1 MMQRSPIALF
11 VYNRPW
17 HTKQTIE
24 SLLKNSE
31 ARETDLFVFS
41 DGPKTDADAKKVED
55 VRDYISSLT
64 GFAKVDLIASAHNKG
79 LANSIIAGVTK
90 ILETSETVIVME
102 DDLVTSPYFL
112 RYMNEALTLYQNDDT
127 VISIHGYVYP
137 VKQSLPETFFL
148 RGADCWGWATWRRG
162 WKYFEPDGRK
172 LLTELER
179 SNSIREFDM
188 DDSFWYSEML
198 RDQIKGLNNSW
209 AIRWHASAFLRNKLT
224 LYPGESL
231 INNIGFDNSGT
242 HSGGSQ
248 QYQANIVQRPLN
260 VKRIDLNEDSHARAV
275 IVSYMRGLK
284 KSRLRKFASRVR
296 NVFKRIWQ
304 KA

>member
-1 MMQRSPIALF
+1 MQRSPIALF